1 MAPKNVASLLIFI
14 DYILDDYLSDIAIT
28 APNKDE
34 LFSAF
39 LTGVRKKRIRNELFV
54 KNIIP
59 RYSVVVKSS
68 PPSIGFMLQNDG

>member
-1 MAPKNVASLLIFI
+1 MAPKNVASVLIFI

-28 APNKDE
+28 APKKDQ

-59 RYSVVVKSS
+59 RRVQSGS
-68 PPSIGFMLQNDG
+68 